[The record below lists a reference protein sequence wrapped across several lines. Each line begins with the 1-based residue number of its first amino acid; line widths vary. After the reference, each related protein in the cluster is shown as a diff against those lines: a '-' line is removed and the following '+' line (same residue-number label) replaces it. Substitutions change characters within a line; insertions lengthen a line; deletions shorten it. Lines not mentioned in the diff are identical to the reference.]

1 LKQKTRDKNA
11 HSLDTYLFKKGAMP
25 PQRIRC
31 ETPPALWL
39 NIKFNF
45 GPVVKA
51 GACASRAR
59 KENKKCLFAA

>member
-1 LKQKTRDKNA
+1 M
-11 HSLDTYLFKKGAMP
+11 YLFKKGAMP

-51 GACASRAR
+51 GAAAALVLAAR